1 MKIEQFTVSVVT
13 DETGKETINTSGN
26 MTLNG
31 VASALVKI
39 AFSAGQ
45 NQKIEEVKK
54 NKID

>member
-1 MKIEQFTVSVVT
+1 MKIEQFTVSIVT

-26 MTLNG
+26 MTLND

-45 NQKIEEVKK
+45 NQHQEGVKK
-54 NKID
+54 EE